1 MITNGLD
8 YAGTDALLNLL
19 AGEQTE
25 AECALWVEWLSTL
38 KRSEADPDSA
48 LTAQWSTIRRARVAA
63 PATLRA
69 LLWDAAMNAWS
80 LGDTDAGLRAAR
92 EYVEVERTLGS
103 SEDGVEPP
111 WAGLALVA
119 AGLFQAG
126 DIGPAMVMR
135 REAIERAR
143 DVDPTAIPF
152 DRLLSVV
159 FLRRPAPGHLPRVS
173 QPTPRRDTAP
183 TRSVRPPCLPPGHPG
198 LAGASHGGTGRARS
212 TSSPRPGRWPPSPV
226 RPEPSW
232 AWALSLPSSPASR
245 AGRTT

>member
-1 MITNGLD
+1 MPGRPPRDCRRRPPARISRALSGLRLVITNGLD
-8 YAGTDALLNLL
+8 YAGTDALLDLL
-19 AGEQTE
+19 AGEQME

-38 KRSEADPDSA
+38 QRSEADPDSA

-126 DIGPAMVMR
+126 DVGPAMVMR

-143 DVDPTAIPF
+143 DVDPTAIAF
-152 DRLLSVV
+152 DRLLSIV
-159 FLRRPAPGHLPRVS
+159 FLDDLLL
-173 QPTPRRDTAP
+173 DT
-183 TRSVRPPCLPPGHPG
+183 
-198 LAGASHGGTGRARS
+198 
-212 TSSPRPGRWPPSPV
+212 SP
-226 RPEPSW
+226 
-232 AWALSLPSSPASR
+232 
-245 AGRTT
+245 